1 MMKLFLNFE
10 LLVGNLRTSLLTLRS
25 CDGRLSLLFS
35 VSGVVNCHPTAVYC
49 PRPLIALKSMAFTTS
64 QLTDRYVFFFNILS
78 FRRKTAFLHVFVSA
92 AFRCENRIKRDMVQ
106 CNIVQIQI

>member
-64 QLTDRYVFFFNILS
+64 QLTDRYVFFLIFCLS
-78 FRRKTAFLHVFVSA
+78 EEKQLFFMCLSVQLSGVKT
-92 AFRCENRIKRDMVQ
+92 E
-106 CNIVQIQI
+106 